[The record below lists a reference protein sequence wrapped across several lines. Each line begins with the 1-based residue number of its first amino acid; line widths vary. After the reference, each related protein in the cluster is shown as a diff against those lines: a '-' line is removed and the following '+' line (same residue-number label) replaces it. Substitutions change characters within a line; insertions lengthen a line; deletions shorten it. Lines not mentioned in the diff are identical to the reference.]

1 MTTETVRSRES
12 TGSPE
17 LDGPDRVHL
26 GRMLRRERIF
36 RFSTVSHLVVAVAL
50 GVHFSWAGIWDGPRA
65 VILVLLLLAAR
76 AHLRGFR
83 SARLL
88 RKLAM
93 QLENRGSLD
102 GGGGP

>member
-1 MTTETVRSRES
+1 MAMVR
-12 TGSPE
+12 G
-17 LDGPDRVHL
+17 GQN
-26 GRMLRRERIF
+26 
-36 RFSTVSHLVVAVAL
+36 
-50 GVHFSWAGIWDGPRA
+50 RA
-65 VILVLLLLAAR
+65 VTAWLALRYRGWLSLVLLLLVAR

-88 RKLAM
+88 RKLAT